1 MSKSKKKPIII
12 VGAAVAAIAIAASSV
27 IYYTTSFSSMT
38 MAMLKILEEDEPLE
52 ESPDDIIEEV
62 SEEVDAT
69 EYVVGVNCYDEF
81 HKMILE
87 TDIDKLPDD
96 ANYVDTKTTPM
107 IMMYANKDG
116 GRLDVAKPFPLKA
129 YLRLYAL
136 AAEICMREEINP
148 KDSDVKI
155 NPMDLIG
162 ESFCESP
169 LQNCGEDLKDT
180 ALVWLS
186 EIFLTTNEAG
196 PVAPEALKLQPGTSD
211 WGSPYDK
218 VISLADTYKLS
229 NCPSFFGQ
237 AMFYSYCW
245 DSAWRDYAVYI
256 YISTEEN
263 PTLDSSKRAVYG
275 SRKEIYEGSGRY
287 ITGEFWNGD
296 DSLELAS
303 YDELKSAIKEGVF
316 EQGSEFGY
324 LTRPASYY
332 LSDSMYTHAIQIRS
346 FLKNRA
352 KGSPDMRRYSDKGPW
367 SIKNLDIACGT
378 LNDKQKEYLETI
390 KKMYVLTRFTGDGW
404 YDVSDPPIYSSDP
417 SNLGDLTKVYL
428 EFVKK
433 EINPLV
439 TENLSSANYKDVKQK
454 LLSQPNSICDVF
466 VHGDSS
472 KVDPNKKYKLQ
483 LENTVATTDKEIK
496 KGAWGNHTMYGF
508 DCINAGNIAF
518 PAFQQQIQ
526 GAYKAA
532 PKPKAQK
539 KPEKDTKQA
548 SARVCWPLTSSS
560 KIISKN
566 GYFGE
571 RKFDF
576 HPGIDIQA
584 KKGEDVY
591 AIASG
596 KIVEIKSTL
605 DSNKSQY
612 IIIEHGADG
621 SFSFCSMYSNIN
633 TTLAV
638 GDEVQQRQKIGTVAS
653 YASEFCDSSINTA
666 VPDNSNSY
674 LHLSTFVYKN
684 DFEYSTP
691 GNNFQEWP
699 QYDFKLIQGCFNPL
713 FLNWYA
719 DKAGTMDVTVK
730 SHENENLRSIY
741 TSLISNGDVI
751 SFSSLGEQV
760 AAWVFSLNY
769 QNTDC
774 STKLAECIK
783 EDPWDSIYAIDND
796 TASFYFGH
804 NYVETTDKNNN
815 KIPDYNTVVKNV
827 LSAAMETSPSI
838 EGISKGATSVDGKLS
853 CVPFLSPDLFVAGN
867 LTQGFGCPWEG
878 YLFRDPGED
887 HGGHAGIDFG
897 SGGKDADLRLFAVAH
912 GKVQSAGPTKSGFG
926 NRVSIELDN
935 TWVVTYN
942 HLATIN
948 VIRNQEVNPG
958 DVIGIMGDT
967 GLSTGTHLHIELL
980 IPTGVYNNLVKDMK
994 LLDQTSAKGAL
1005 VHFITSTPGYM
1016 RADPWWLYCLNPK
1029 YDFLHTACMGSCES
1043 GNGVYTEGYWVNETT
1058 YKATYSANWKTNK
1071 PFMGHLAASYDGVP
1085 VDLNNPLFISYRTA
1099 INAITEGA

>member
-69 EYVVGVNCYDEF
+69 EYVVGVNCYDEY

-96 ANYVDTKTTPM
+96 ANYIDTKTTPM
-107 IMMYANKDG
+107 IMMYSNKDDEW
-116 GRLDVAKPFPLKA
+116 LEVAKPFPLKA

-169 LQNCGEDLKDT
+169 LQNYGEDLKDT
-180 ALVWLS
+180 SLVWLS
-186 EIFLTTNEAG
+186 EIFLTTNKAG
-196 PVAPEALKLQPGTSD
+196 PVSPEALKLQPGTSD
-211 WGSPYDK
+211 WGTPYDQ
-218 VISLADTYKLS
+218 IDDDLADTYKLS

-245 DSAWRDYAVYI
+245 DSAWRDYAVYV

-263 PTLDSSKRAVYG
+263 PTLDSNKRAVYG

-303 YDELKSAIKEGVF
+303 YDELKSSIKEGVF

-324 LTRPASYY
+324 LTRPASYF

-352 KGSPDMRRYSDKGPW
+352 KGSPDMRRYSDNGPW
-367 SIKNLDIACGT
+367 SVKNLDIACGT

-404 YDVSDPPIYSSDP
+404 YDVSNPPIYSSDP

-439 TENLSSANYKDVKQK
+439 TEKLSNANDKDVKQK

-466 VHGDSS
+466 VHGDSG

-518 PAFQQQIQ
+518 IPFQQQIQ

-532 PKPKAQK
+532 PKPKAEK
-539 KPEKDTKQA
+539 KPEKNIKQA

-560 KIISKN
+560 KTISKN

-605 DSNKSQY
+605 DSNNSQY

-653 YASEFCDSSINTA
+653 YASEFGDSSINTA
-666 VPDNSNSY
+666 VPDSSKSY

-684 DFEYSTP
+684 DFEYPTP

-719 DKAGTMDVTVK
+719 DKAGTIDVTVK

-783 EDPWDSIYAIDND
+783 EDPWDSIYAIAND

-827 LSAAMETSPSI
+827 LSAAMETNSST
-838 EGISKGATSVDGKLS
+838 ETVSAGATGILGIA
-853 CVPFLSPDLFVAGN
+853 CVPPFPAEVNGVNYFTSTYMTQAYACPFENFYVLRGVKPNRYQAGAHSG
-867 LTQGFGCPWEG
+867 L
-878 YLFRDPGED
+878 
-887 HGGHAGIDFG
+887 DFG
-897 SGGKDADLRLFAVAH
+897 LPMKTPLVAVAD
-912 GKVQSAGPTKSGFG
+912 GYAQYVSTGQPDNMGSDATLAYG
-926 NRVSIELDN
+926 NRVELRIKVQGEGEIVVSYSHLCIESYTMSGFDKHPNGKQVKAGEIIGYSGNSGCSFGSHVHIEVILSESLVKAHSLKVETHPALKMD
-935 TWVVTYN
+935 VRGKKVQM
-942 HLATIN
+942 
-948 VIRNQEVNPG
+948 VIRDYDSSANKKVNPW
-958 DVIGIMGDT
+958 
-967 GLSTGTHLHIELL
+967 L
-980 IPTGVYNNLVKDMK
+980 
-994 LLDQTSAKGAL
+994 
-1005 VHFITSTPGYM
+1005 
-1016 RADPWWLYCLNPK
+1016 LYCTNPK
-1029 YDFLHTACMGSCES
+1029 YDFLHTD
-1043 GNGVYTEGYWVNETT
+1043 EGCCS
-1058 YKATYSANWKTNK
+1058 YSAPHAVFT
-1071 PFMGHLAASYDGVP
+1071 FDGIKMYP
-1085 VDLNNPLFISYRTA
+1085 DNPAFISKYR
-1099 INAITEGA
+1099 NGGQ